1 MDFQEQFIYIHL
13 WHFFSINYKQI
24 LKIIFYIQ
32 LLERGRDN
40 SSIKIILIRQRS
52 YPQMFLPVMSNVIKS
67 AEFSGLYFSLF
78 GRNMEIDRVDL
89 RIKSGYSKIKTKNSD
104 IWTLYSVIFRKQ
116 TLTVL
121 QNSVEITQ
129 KNILL

>member
-1 MDFQEQFIYIHL
+1 MLHDRYLKGSWLCLCKLCFKMKDCIVSFILHWNLFSKWLWKIESHCCRQYKFPVTDSMWYVIYLYVHVMDFQEQFIYIHL

-52 YPQMFLPVMSNVIKS
+52 HPQMFLPVM
-67 AEFSGLYFSLF
+67 
-78 GRNMEIDRVDL
+78 
-89 RIKSGYSKIKTKNSD
+89 
-104 IWTLYSVIFRKQ
+104 
-116 TLTVL
+116 
-121 QNSVEITQ
+121 
-129 KNILL
+129 